1 MAISEELQ
9 RRISNLTGDT
19 QMGALGPYR
28 DTSTDVQSMRDL
40 AQPQT
45 GVVGAGDMTEE
56 ERRILSQPDPNYD
69 FLPEEMRI
77 PTRLEHLRRQRN
89 VPVNNGEPTTEAIK
103 QLMLQ
108 RQNTA
113 DPDDIKQIDNLIN
126 NMQLSAN
133 APMNTQALKLAQQGQ
148 GLDTLIGHLE
158 EGDVVIPPDMLTD
171 DPEFESYL
179 EQKFVDYDINPE
191 DRVATTGIAGIYNP
205 ITGAQ
210 QFGFIKKIAKGL
222 KKVVKVVAPIA
233 QFIPGPIGAAA
244 SLYNKAN
251 TVLRVAKGKANP
263 LALLTVAGPLRT
275 GQSIGDSIKGLSGGI
290 GSIGTQ
296 ITSGFQKFLGDPTGT
311 ISGLFKSQNPADYT
325 KLNTGDYVNKIT
337 GDTISAADFG
347 NLASRSG
354 SGIQRL
360 TRGLQGGLFG
370 TEGLAGGVTAVPGQS
385 VDDIAN
391 SVPGAATRVE
401 RLRASGMSD
410 ADIMKDL
417 QFSGYAP
424 QNVAGGFKDAAGNVY
439 SKQQMVDAGLVNATT
454 GKLVQQAAGQFMP
467 TGQQQGGGLL
477 GGLLGGGQGG
487 GGGLGGIAG
496 LALAGGLAGQLGKL
510 AYDETKADKGLSL
523 SPVVTMDATGRYNL
537 EAEIARRMG
546 QQAPNPTEF
555 GLLPANTFPELSGG
569 QPRTAAHGGAIMAYA
584 QGGDVSV
591 AEYNKMSGSINGEGT
606 ETSDDI
612 PAMLSDGEFVMTG
625 QAVRG
630 AGSYDMNNNSG
641 ILTLTP
647 SGDASR
653 DTGTD
658 LMYQLMEAFSSQA
671 QPA

>member
-1 MAISEELQ
+1 
-9 RRISNLTGDT
+9 
-19 QMGALGPYR
+19 
-28 DTSTDVQSMRDL
+28 MRDL

-325 KLNTGDYVNKIT
+325 ELDTGEFVNKIT

-370 TEGLAGGVTAVPGQS
+370 TEGLAGGVTPGT
-385 VDDIAN
+385 
-391 SVPGAATRVE
+391 GAA
-401 RLRASGMSD
+401 
-410 ADIMKDL
+410 
-417 QFSGYAP
+417 
-424 QNVAGGFKDAAGNVY
+424 AGTYTDAAGNVY
-439 SKQQMVDAGLVNATT
+439 SQQQMVDAGLVNATT

-487 GGGLGGIAG
+487 GMLGGLGSLAQLGIAG
-496 LALAGGLAGQLGKL
+496 GVAGKL
-510 AYDETKADKGLSL
+510 GQMAYDEAKDQKGVSL
-523 SPVVTMDATGRYNL
+523 SPVVAMDATGRYNL

-591 AEYNKMSGSINGEGT
+591 AEYNKMNGSINGEGT